1 MKYPQFTFTVEMTP
15 LDKLGSARSVHL
27 CVSLSS
33 VDHITTSVSITTR
46 DRTSYRLQLAED

>member
-15 LDKLGSARSVHL
+15 LDKLGSARSIHL

-33 VDHITTSVSITTR
+33 VDHITTSVSIITR